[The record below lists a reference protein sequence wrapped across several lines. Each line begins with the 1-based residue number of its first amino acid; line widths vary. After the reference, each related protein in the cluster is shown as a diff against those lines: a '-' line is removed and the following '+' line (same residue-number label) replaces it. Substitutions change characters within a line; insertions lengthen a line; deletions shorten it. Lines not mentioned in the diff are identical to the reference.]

1 MMKTTEEKDFL
12 LEDLDES
19 KHKQNTWMV
28 LWLREWSTHNWLMSS
43 FISTIIVSEVYAII
57 LSVSPNFF
65 VSLWLSWGIT
75 SLLLSSLLTGLLILS
90 LGLLTGALFYSAHLA
105 YNSMKTIENSYQPL
119 IEVWSKNTKI
129 YSLILE
135 KLLDDDTFLK
145 ITQALKDF
153 GPAKPLHDYLSQE
166 ENVES
171 VRKILSL
178 LKKIWAAES
187 ADASIKTLA
196 LTLLSEY
203 VQKDNAKDHI
213 NRIWALW
220 EILQNQEGPQLDL
233 ILKII
238 KNSSVISPYF
248 EQLQAFSSQPEVV
261 QMLVDKPELLPYL
274 NAINT
279 TFKDDAPSVKAAN
292 IKSLYQVFQTQS
304 PGLSS
309 VQLTPNKAIN
319 IHPEMLEIIK
329 SIHAREPQ
337 SFVCIWDKII
347 HHRHLAWAEQLIL
360 KIHESPHQDL
370 IQNPLKLLCMLSIFA
385 DINLK
390 TEAELEAFNTRLAI
404 LSDEKS
410 YEQIIETLHL
420 LDSLR
425 FIHIHFIEQMLL
437 KADIRANL
445 TLLKLYMQHILD
457 ETIDEAQIQIDL
469 EKLLINNE
477 TLHLHLNTIAEKNM
491 TSEENLVI
499 VIKNYLYPELIQA
512 LEQGEKPAKKFNPI
526 RKLQKILHMLP
537 EQRPQRNLS
546 AVAIAN
552 LSSTPMTPL
561 RVEAKEEDF
570 VDEVRAAYQQWKK
583 GKQQSLFKSTDSETS
598 ETAPN
603 LSPGV

>member
-1 MMKTTEEKDFL
+1 MMKTIEEQDFL

-19 KHKQNTWMV
+19 KQNKNTWMV
-28 LWLREWSTHNWLMSS
+28 LWLREWSTYNWLMSS

-57 LSVSPNFF
+57 LSVTPNLF

-75 SLLLSSLLTGLLILS
+75 SLLLSSLLTGFLIVS

-119 IEVWSKNTKI
+119 IEVWSKNTKL
-129 YSLILE
+129 YNLILE
-135 KLLDDDTFLK
+135 NLLDDDTFLK

-153 GPAKPLHDYLSQE
+153 GPAKPLHDFLSQE

-178 LKKIWAAES
+178 LKKIWAAET

-196 LTLLSEY
+196 LTLLSDY
-203 VQKDNAKDHI
+203 VQEENAKDNI
-213 NRIWALW
+213 SRIWALW

-233 ILKII
+233 IIKII
-238 KNSSVISPYF
+238 KNSSLIAPYF

-279 TFKDDAPSVKAAN
+279 TFKADAASVKAAN
-292 IKSLYQVFQTQS
+292 IKSLYQVFQSPS

-309 VQLTPNKAIN
+309 VELTPNKTIE
-319 IHPEMLEIIK
+319 IHPEMLAVIK
-329 SIHAREPQ
+329 SIHAQEPQ
-337 SFVCIWDKII
+337 AFVCIWDKII
-347 HHRHLAWAEQLIL
+347 HHRHLAWAENLVL
-360 KIHESPHQDL
+360 KIHQGPYQDL

-390 TEAELEAFNTRLAI
+390 TDAELEAFHTRLAF
-404 LSDEKS
+404 LSDDES

-420 LDSLR
+420 LDSLK
-425 FIHIHFIEQMLL
+425 FIHIHSIEKMLL
-437 KADIRANL
+437 KADISANL

-457 ETIDEAQIQIDL
+457 ETIDEAQVQIDL

-477 TLHLHLNTIAEKNM
+477 TLHLHLNTIADKKM
-491 TSEENLVI
+491 TSEENLVL

-537 EQRPQRNLS
+537 EQRPERKPD

-561 RVEAKEEDF
+561 RVETKEQDF
-570 VDEVRAAYQQWKK
+570 DDVRSAYQHWKK
-583 GKQQSLFKSTDSETS
+583 DKQNTLFRSAESKANEN
-598 ETAPN
+598 APS